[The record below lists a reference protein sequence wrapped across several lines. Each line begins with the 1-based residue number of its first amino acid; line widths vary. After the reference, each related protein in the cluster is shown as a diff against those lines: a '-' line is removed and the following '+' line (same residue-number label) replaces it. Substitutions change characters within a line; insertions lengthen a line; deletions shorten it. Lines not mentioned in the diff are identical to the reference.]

1 MSGVAETRE
10 SILQS
15 ALEVFSKKG
24 YVSAT
29 IGTIAKKAGVN
40 NLTVFRHFQGKENLF
55 REVVEEYRDIPLNT
69 VTMDKLVAGK
79 DIPSAL
85 TALSDAY
92 FEIMFTNIHIFRIF
106 IVEATHFDWVRE
118 QSWRMPPQLVKYLRE
133 YLAGLL
139 PPQCGQDG
147 TLTLLTEMFL
157 AHITRLTL
165 QFNKHDSIWAY
176 SPNLA
181 MAFNLKM
188 KPQVEFF
195 ANIVLKRHMQTGD
208 TGPNP
213 QGGTT
218 ANAERLLATG
228 ERV

>member
-1 MSGVAETRE
+1 MNGVAETRE
-10 SILQS
+10 SILRS

-29 IGTIAKKAGVN
+29 IGSIAKKAGVN

-55 REVVEEYRDIPLNT
+55 REVVEEYRDIPLDAAA
-69 VTMDKLVAGK
+69 MDRLVAGR
-79 DIPSAL
+79 DPGEAL

-92 FEIMFTNIHIFRIF
+92 FEMMFTNIHIFRIF

-118 QSWRMPPQLVKYLRE
+118 VSWRMPPRLVDYLRG

-139 PPQCGQDG
+139 PGQCAEDG
-147 TLTLLTEMFL
+147 TLTLLTDMFMS
-157 AHITRLTL
+157 HITRLTL

-176 SPNLA
+176 TPNLA
-181 MAFNLKM
+181 MAFTLKM

-195 ANIVLKRHMQTGD
+195 ANVVLKTHMRTGVAA
-208 TGPNP
+208 GE
-213 QGGTT
+213 G
-218 ANAERLLATG
+218 RFVTG
-228 ERV
+228 ERA